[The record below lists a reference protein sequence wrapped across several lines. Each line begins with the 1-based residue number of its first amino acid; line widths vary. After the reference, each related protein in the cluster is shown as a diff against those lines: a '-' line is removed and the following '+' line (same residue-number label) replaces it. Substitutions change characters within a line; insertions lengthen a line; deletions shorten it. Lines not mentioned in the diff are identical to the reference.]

1 MATEEERIT
10 NKINELQDEIDVIQ
24 RHIQILGLHNETSE
38 SLEEA
43 YERKHQKKI
52 VFQMILVLKFRN
64 TNTMGEEKE

>member
-24 RHIQILGLHNETSE
+24 RHVQILGLHNETSE

-52 VFQMILVLKFRN
+52 VFQMILALKYN
-64 TNTMGEEKE
+64 TVGEEKE